1 MTLLQAVDYRS
12 ADAPAL
18 FVESLRST
26 GFAVLKNHPLS
37 ENAVET
43 IYSQWQQFFS
53 GDAKHQY
60 LYDRERYDGFFPI
73 NEAEAA
79 KGQSVRD
86 LKEYFHFY
94 PWGRC
99 PDELQHDLNLYYH
112 STVKFA
118 EQLLSWVQTQ
128 SPADV
133 RAQFSMPLGE
143 MISGSQLSLLRI
155 LHYPPMPD
163 STTPGAVRAAAH
175 EDINL
180 LTVLPASNE
189 PGLQVMTMSN
199 QWLDVPCDFGNLI
212 INTGDMLQEASQGHY
227 PSTTH
232 RVINPD
238 GRRREN
244 SRISL
249 PLFLHPNPD
258 VVLSARHT
266 AQSYREER
274 LKELRTSIN

>member
-1 MTLLQAVDYRS
+1 MTSLHAVDYNS
-12 ADAPAL
+12 PDAPAL

-37 ENAVET
+37 KTAVDT
-43 IYSQWQQFFS
+43 IYQQWQQFFAS
-53 GDAKHQY
+53 ADKHDFH
-60 LYDRERYDGFFPI
+60 YDTERYDGFFPI
-73 NEAEAA
+73 DEAEAA

-99 PDELQHDLNLYYH
+99 PDTLQSDLYHYYT
-112 STVKFA
+112 STVQFA
-118 EQLLSWVQTQ
+118 EKLLGWVQANTPTEI
-128 SPADV
+128 SE
-133 RAQFSMPLGE
+133 QFSMPLGQ
-143 MISGSQLSLLRI
+143 MIVGSQLSLLRI
-155 LHYPPMPD
+155 LHYPPMTG

-189 PGLQVMTMSN
+189 PGLQVKTMDD

-212 INTGDMLQEASQGHY
+212 INTGDMLQEASQGYY

-238 GRRREN
+238 GQRRAN

-274 LKELRTSIN
+274 LKELRTTDN